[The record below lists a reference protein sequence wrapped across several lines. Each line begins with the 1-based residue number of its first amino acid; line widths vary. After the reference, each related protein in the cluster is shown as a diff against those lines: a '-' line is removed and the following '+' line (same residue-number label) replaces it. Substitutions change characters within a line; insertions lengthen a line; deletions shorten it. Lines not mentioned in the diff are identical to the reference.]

1 MSSES
6 PWRIRDFRTLFTAT
20 ALTQLGTNIGYVAL
34 PLIAVAA
41 LDASAGQVG
50 ALATLATL
58 AFLVIGLP
66 AGAWV
71 DRMRHRRVLVVADL
85 AKAALYISVPLAW
98 WLGGLTLWQLYA
110 VALLSG
116 CATVFYDV
124 ASQSVLPQLVGREHL
139 VQANSAMVGLMAV
152 GNIAGRSAGGALVQL
167 LTAPAAVAVTAVSHL
182 ASALRL
188 IALRDTPA
196 PSPASPAAA
205 GAGTAGTGAPGLG
218 AQIGEGLRHVLGNAE
233 LRALA
238 LTAALTNLG
247 FQIVNTLLPV
257 LFVRELHLPA
267 GALGLFWAVG
277 GLGLLCGSRCARPF
291 AARVGFGRTLGLAGL
306 CVAPA
311 GLLVPLIGDGARLY
325 VAGFGWLLLLFKTG
339 MDNVLGVSLRQR
351 MTPDALLGRMNA
363 TFRFLLTGALAIGAA
378 LAGLL
383 GELAGLHPTLWLGGA
398 LLATAFLPVYLSP
411 IRTRRRLPDPPPVA
425 APSPVGA
432 VKSA

>member
-1 MSSES
+1 
-6 PWRIRDFRTLFTAT
+6 
-20 ALTQLGTNIGYVAL
+20 
-34 PLIAVAA
+34 
-41 LDASAGQVG
+41 VG

-116 CATVFYDV
+116 CATVFYDI

-182 ASALRL
+182 GSALRL

-205 GAGTAGTGAPGLG
+205 RAGTARTGAPGLG

-291 AARVGFGRTLGLAGL
+291 AARVGFG
-306 CVAPA
+306 
-311 GLLVPLIGDGARLY
+311 
-325 VAGFGWLLLLFKTG
+325 
-339 MDNVLGVSLRQR
+339 
-351 MTPDALLGRMNA
+351 
-363 TFRFLLTGALAIGAA
+363 
-378 LAGLL
+378 
-383 GELAGLHPTLWLGGA
+383 
-398 LLATAFLPVYLSP
+398 
-411 IRTRRRLPDPPPVA
+411 
-425 APSPVGA
+425 
-432 VKSA
+432 